1 MKTLLQTLAATL
13 ALLPL
18 TAMTAES
25 EKPAATT
32 QTYKVVFEVTSDGP
46 EKWQGALRNVENA
59 KKSLGANAGKLV
71 VVTHGKG
78 LGLLLAKNAAEHPE
92 MKEKIQKLHADGV
105 VFAACENTMR
115 RDKVDK
121 KDLVEQATTVDSGV
135 GEVIR
140 RQGEG
145 FSYIK
150 IGG

>member
-1 MKTLLQTLAATL
+1 MKTLLKTLTAAL

-18 TAMTAES
+18 TAMTAE
-25 EKPAATT
+25 PAKAASNKIH
-32 QTYKVVFEVTSDGP
+32 QVVFEVTSDGP

-59 KKSLGANAGKLV
+59 HKSLGAEAGKLV

-78 LGLLLAKNAAEHPE
+78 LGLLIAKNAAEHPK
-92 MKEKIQKLHADGV
+92 MAEKLAKLHAEGV

-115 RDKVDK
+115 RDKIEK

-140 RQGEG
+140 KQGEG
-145 FSYIK
+145 YVYIK
-150 IGG
+150 ISE